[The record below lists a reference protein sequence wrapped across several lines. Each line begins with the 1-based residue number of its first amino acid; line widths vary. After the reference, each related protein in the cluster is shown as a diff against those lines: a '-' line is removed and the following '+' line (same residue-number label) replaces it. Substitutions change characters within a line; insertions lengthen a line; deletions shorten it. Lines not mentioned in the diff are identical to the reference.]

1 MPTYSNPSLAP
12 LTPIPSAVGPL
23 IHDRRTFDLAA
34 SAGYRPASLVNGDD
48 IILFTVP
55 AGCVLVPHLTRIAF
69 PVIDSNGAPTGQAS
83 IGHIVQDAAAVP
95 ASLRAAATV
104 GTAVRVDSGED
115 FLQPAAPI
123 GHPTLPTNVIL
134 RFTANVAT
142 LAASGQIV
150 CDYFVRAYRT
160 DIDG

>member
-12 LTPIPSAVGPL
+12 LTPIPSSVGPV

-34 SAGYRPASLVNGDD
+34 AAGYRPASLVNGDD
-48 IILFTVP
+48 IVLFTVP
-55 AGCVLVPHLTRIAF
+55 AGCVLVPHLCRIAF
-69 PVIDSNGAPTGQAS
+69 PVIDSNGSPTGQAS
-83 IGHIVQDAAAVP
+83 IGTTTTPAA
-95 ASLRAAATV
+95 LRAAASV

-115 FLQPAAPI
+115 FLQPSAPI
-123 GHPTLPTNVIL
+123 GSPTEPVNVVL

-142 LAASGQIV
+142 LATTGQIV

-160 DIDG
+160 DVDG

>member
-23 IHDRRTFDLAA
+23 IHDRRTFDPAA
-34 SAGYRPASLVNGDD
+34 AAGYRPPSLIIGDD
-48 IILFTVP
+48 IVLFTVP
-55 AGCVLVPHLTRIAF
+55 AGCVLVPHLCRFAF
-69 PVIDSNGAPTGQAS
+69 PVIDSAGSPTGQAS
-83 IGHIVQDAAAVP
+83 IGTTAVP
-95 ASLRAAATV
+95 AALRAAQSV

-123 GHPTLPTNVIL
+123 GNPTEPVNVVL
-134 RFTANVAT
+134 RFTAAVAT

-150 CDYFVRAYRT
+150 CDFVTRAYRT